1 MPIPGKTRS
10 RCAHAVSEVDMVILN
25 NVVFAIAQVLAALL
39 QIYFWII
46 IAAALVSWV
55 RPDPYNPVVRALY
68 ALTEPVLYRVRK
80 WLPFT
85 YISGIDFS
93 PVVVLIVIQLIENI
107 VVRSLMQY
115 AAGM

>member
-1 MPIPGKTRS
+1 MLVLS
-10 RCAHAVSEVDMVILN
+10 
-25 NVVFAIAQVLAALL
+25 NVVFAIAQVLATLMR
-39 QIYFWII
+39 IYFWII
-46 IAAALVSWV
+46 IAAAVVSWV
-55 RPDPYNPVVRALY
+55 RPDPYNPIVRTLY

-107 VVRSLMQY
+107 VIRSLVHY
-115 AAGM
+115 AASL